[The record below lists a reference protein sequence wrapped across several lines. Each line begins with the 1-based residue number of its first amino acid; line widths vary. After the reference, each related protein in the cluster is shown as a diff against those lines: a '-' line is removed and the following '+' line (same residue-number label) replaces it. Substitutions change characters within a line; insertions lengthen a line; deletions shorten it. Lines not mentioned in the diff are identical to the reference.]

1 MFTTNLSS
9 GVTHSFFR
17 TREACDSNARVLPS
31 ARVWHPSSGSAS
43 RKDHHYVIVR
53 ALLVVALL
61 VFVASGCSD
70 DSGESE
76 RLTSAFPGAGV
87 DCPTEEPRPVT
98 ADLATEALA
107 EGGFSV
113 EFDEEA
119 CGLAEIAGM
128 LSNSSN
134 STDDLEN
141 EGVVVCFLF
150 VRPRDGAAT
159 PDVSGDTGGAHTE
172 RSLANLTCDLYAN
185 GVPAEEEFAR
195 LDLSFEK
202 LRQRVG

>member
-1 MFTTNLSS
+1 M
-9 GVTHSFFR
+9 V
-17 TREACDSNARVLPS
+17 
-31 ARVWHPSSGSAS
+31 
-43 RKDHHYVIVR
+43 K
-53 ALLVVALL
+53 ALLVVALFL
-61 VFVASGCSD
+61 VVASGCSD
-70 DSGESE
+70 DSGEPE
-76 RLTSAFPGAGV
+76 RLWSAFPGAGV

-107 EGGFSV
+107 ESGFSV

-119 CGLAEIAGM
+119 CGLGEIAGM

-134 STDDLEN
+134 SPDVLED

-150 VRPRDGAAT
+150 AGPRDGTAT

-172 RSLANLTCDLYAN
+172 RSLANLTCDLYAD

-195 LDLSFEK
+195 LEQSFEK
-202 LRQRVG
+202 LRKQVG